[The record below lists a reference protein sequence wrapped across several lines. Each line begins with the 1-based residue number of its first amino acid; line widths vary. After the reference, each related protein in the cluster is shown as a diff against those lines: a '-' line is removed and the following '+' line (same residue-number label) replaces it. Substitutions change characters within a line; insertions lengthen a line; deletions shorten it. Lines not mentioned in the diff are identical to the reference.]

1 MNKYNNKYHK
11 IILKKPVDLNPTM
24 HVDFNKE
31 NYKEGPKFRVGDNIR
46 TSKYKNIFVKVML
59 QIGLMKFLWLQ
70 KLKILFPGHMLLVIF
85 MENCGKFTK
94 KNKNY
99 KKQTKKS
106 LRKSNKEKGR

>member
-31 NYKEGPKFRVGDNIR
+31 TIRKVLNLELVITLERQNIKTFSQRVM
-46 TSKYKNIFVKVML
+46 F

-70 KLKILFPGHMLLVIF
+70 KFKIL
-85 MENCGKFTK
+85 
-94 KNKNY
+94 
-99 KKQTKKS
+99 S
-106 LRKSNKEKGR
+106 LDICY